1 MFSIIKRGQI
11 THPVTNQTTPPIK
24 GQSTKGQVSGT
35 GAAVLVLLIFALIV
49 VYILFLPPATRQE
62 LLQEEDL
69 ERGLAYGERELLVE
83 SPGRLDYVSQREIE
97 HTLPAVNLFSSTN
110 AVVLRALHSLYV
122 KSAWLDESGANMS
135 FSIDNLQYASDVM
148 LSFNVRK
155 HQGRLRI
162 LLNGNQVFDSEI
174 TTLNAPPIMLPKDL
188 LQQKNELGFATS
200 SVGAK
205 FWGTN
210 EYELSDLQVSG
221 KVTDV
226 STQQSKTSFTV
237 TSTER
242 DNLDRVFV
250 KFLSDCVQEQVGI
263 LDVAINDHN
272 IFSGVPDCGVPRP
285 LEIAGTYII
294 GGENVLS
301 FKTQRGSYLIDN
313 IVVKSKLRELTFPT
327 YYFEITPEEVVA
339 LQRNAEAVLEIEFPD
354 DIETKRADL
363 FLNGHPISINT
374 REKALAYLVSE
385 LVRDGTNV
393 IQLKPRTTMDIVN
406 LRVVLT

>member
-1 MFSIIKRGQI
+1 MGGEVFSIIKRGQI
-11 THPVTNQTTPPIK
+11 THSVTNQTRH
-24 GQSTKGQVSGT
+24 QLKGQVSGT
-35 GAAVLVLLIFALIV
+35 GAAVLVLLIFALII

-110 AVVLRALHSLYV
+110 AVILRTLHSLYV
-122 KSAWLDESGANMS
+122 KSAWLDESSANMS

-174 TTLNAPPIMLPKDL
+174 TTLNAPPITLPKDL

-210 EYELSDLQVSG
+210 EYELSDLQVTG

-226 STQQSKTSFTV
+226 TTQQSKTSFTV

-250 KFLSDCVQEQVGI
+250 KFLPDCVQEQVGI

-301 FKTQRGSYLIDN
+301 FKTQRGSR
-313 IVVKSKLRELTFPT
+313 S
-327 YYFEITPEEVVA
+327 EEH
-339 LQRNAEAVLEIEFPD
+339 
-354 DIETKRADL
+354 T
-363 FLNGHPISINT
+363 
-374 REKALAYLVSE
+374 SE
-385 LVRDGTNV
+385 LQSQFHLV
-393 IQLKPRTTMDIVN
+393 
-406 LRVVLT
+406 